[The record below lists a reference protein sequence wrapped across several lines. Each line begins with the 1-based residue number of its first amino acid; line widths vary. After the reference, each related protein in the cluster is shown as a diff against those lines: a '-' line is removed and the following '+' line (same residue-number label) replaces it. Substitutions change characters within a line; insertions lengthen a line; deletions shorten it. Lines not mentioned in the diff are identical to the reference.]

1 MNRTENRSLV
11 TLLALKAICC
21 GGILL
26 ALGGVSVGG
35 ITAALDNGWVQGAGI
50 ALIVAG
56 AVRYATVRRN
66 HRHHKAHDSMATGIL
81 ATGQAEK

>member
-35 ITAALDNGWVQGAGI
+35 ITAALGNGWVQGAGI
-50 ALIVAG
+50 ALIAAG
-56 AVRYATVRRN
+56 AVRYAAVWRN
-66 HRHHKAHDSMATGIL
+66 HRPGKVLDRKATGIF
-81 ATGQAEK
+81 ATGKAEK